1 MVVLLPVV
9 ARVCAPASAATTGYP
24 SHPTPNA
31 PAASAADRS
40 GRACSGEAHMQ
51 ADRGACPPGSQL
63 DEVTHLV
70 DQEQAVAAAFRA
82 PPDPPGQRVH
92 DPPAVV

>member
-1 MVVLLPVV
+1 MLALLPVV
-9 ARVCAPASAATTGYP
+9 VRVWGAASAATPGYP

-31 PAASAADRS
+31 PAASAAD
-40 GRACSGEAHMQ
+40 GQVGAWGVEAHMQ

-70 DQEQAVAAAFRA
+70 AQEQAVAAAFRA
-82 PPDPPGQRVH
+82 PPDPPGQRVD